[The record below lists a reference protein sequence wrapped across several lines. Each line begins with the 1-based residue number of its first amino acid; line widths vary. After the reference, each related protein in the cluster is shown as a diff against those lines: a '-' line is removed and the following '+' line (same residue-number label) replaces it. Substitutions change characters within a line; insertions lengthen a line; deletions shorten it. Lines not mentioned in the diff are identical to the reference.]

1 MFRISLPKVLSAS
14 LIFAVFLSNT
24 AFAQLEEIVVTAQKR
39 EQSLQ
44 DVPISISVVSG
55 EVLRE
60 AGITNIEDL
69 QLYVPNLQMSETGIS
84 TQLYVRGIGT
94 GNNQGFEQ
102 SVGQYIDGIYYG
114 RQQLIRAPFFDMD
127 RIEVLRGPQGTLF
140 GKNTIA
146 GALNMTTAKPTEECE
161 GYVSLEGGDF
171 GILDGRFA
179 YSGALNNDGSLRG
192 RISGR
197 YYETDGYI
205 QNDFRD
211 RDETSREESAIRL
224 SLAHDVTDNFSY
236 DAKLEYNK
244 FDAVGRAIEVIQ
256 DDPAIAPFP
265 LAGFTFDEIFA
276 LVLSDQAAIGD
287 VDLDGTRSANSRED
301 SQNELVNATFE
312 GSYALDSGN
321 SLEFTTGYVQYEIEE
336 RCDCDFIAGNIF
348 STLGLEE
355 YDQFSQEVRLV
366 SPGGENFDWLVGA
379 FYQTSTLD
387 YEDNIII
394 PGNSILPAV
403 NAALA
408 AVANTRAFR
417 TYDADSDLFA
427 VFAQGTWSIS
437 DSFRITAG
445 ARFTTE
451 DKDASRILNVLDNST
466 GQIPSNPTAAA
477 TAAAVYN
484 AAFGVQTEQLLLLGS
499 PTGHNLNGDLSED
512 AFTPSISFEWDVSDN
527 TLFYGSVSSGF
538 KSGGFDA
545 RANNIG
551 SFEFDEEEATAYEV
565 GFKSTLLDGNL
576 EFNGAVYFTD
586 YDDLQ
591 IGQFDGTLG
600 FNVGNA
606 ASTEVKGF
614 EIDGRW
620 LLSDAFTLNYS
631 LGYLDHEFTDYQNGN
646 CFNRQTP
653 DGIIG
658 AQGNQLCDYTGL
670 SGQYTPEITASLA
683 FNYEQAIG
691 NSGMRLKA
699 LAAYNYT
706 DEQNVHVN
714 LDPLYNI
721 DSYGIID
728 LSVGIETD
736 KWSLAVLGKNVS
748 DEDYVTYVGNTPLSG
763 SSFGTNTFYGFVA
776 PPQTV
781 TLRGEYRF

>member
-1 MFRISLPKVLSAS
+1 MSRFSITKTLILGLVLTVAYSGA
-14 LIFAVFLSNT
+14 
-24 AFAQLEEIVVTAQKR
+24 AFAALEEIVVTAQKR

-55 EVLRE
+55 EVIRE
-60 AGITNIEDL
+60 AGIDNIEDL
-69 QLYVPNLQMSETGIS
+69 QAYVPNLQMSETGIS

-161 GYVSLEGGDF
+161 GYVSIEGGEF

-192 RISGR
+192 RIAGR
-197 YYETDGYI
+197 YFETDGYI
-205 QNDFRD
+205 ENDFRD
-211 RDETSREESAIRL
+211 RDETQREESALRL
-224 SLAHDVTDNFSY
+224 SLEHDVTDQFSY
-236 DAKLEYNK
+236 GAKIEVNH
-244 FDAVGRAIEVIQ
+244 FDSVGRAIEVIQ

-276 LVLSDQAAIGD
+276 LVLSDQDAIGD
-287 VDLDGTRSANSRED
+287 VALDGIRSANARED
-301 SQNELVNATFE
+301 SQNELINATFE
-312 GSYALDSGN
+312 GRYDLASGN
-321 SLEFTTGYVQYEIEE
+321 TLEFTTGYVEYEIEE
-336 RCDCDFIAGNIF
+336 RCDCDFIAGDIF

-355 YDQFSQEVRLV
+355 YDQFSQEIRLV
-366 SPGGENFDWLVGA
+366 SPGGENFDWLAGV

-387 YEDNIII
+387 YADSIVI
-394 PGNSILPAV
+394 PATSILPAV
-403 NAALA
+403 NPALA
-408 AVANTRAFR
+408 AIGNTSASR
-417 TYDADSDLFA
+417 TYDANSDLFA
-427 VFAQGTWSIS
+427 IFAQGTWSFT
-437 DSFRITAG
+437 DSLRVTVG
-445 ARFTTE
+445 ARYSNE
-451 DKDASRILNVLDNST
+451 DKDAARIINVIDNAT
-466 GQIPSNPTAAA
+466 GQIPANPTAAA

-484 AAFGVQTEQLLLLGS
+484 AAFNVQTEQLLLLGA

-512 AFTPSISFEWDVSDN
+512 SFTPSISFEWDVGDN
-527 TLFYGSVSSGF
+527 TLLYGSVSTGF

-551 SFEFDEEEATAYEV
+551 SFEFAEEEATAFEV
-565 GFKSTLLDGNL
+565 GFKSTLLNGNL
-576 EFNGAVYFTD
+576 EFNGAAYFTD

-591 IGQFDGTLG
+591 IAQFDGTLG

-606 ASTEVKGF
+606 ASTEVSGVEF
-614 EIDGRW
+614 DGRW
-620 LLSDAFTLNYS
+620 LISDAFTLNYA
-631 LGYLDHEFTDYQNGN
+631 LGYLDHSYEDYQNGN
-646 CFNRQTP
+646 CYNRQVP
-653 DGIIG
+653 DGVIG
-658 AQGNQLCDYTGL
+658 AQGNQLCDYTGQDA
-670 SGQYTPEITASLA
+670 QYTPEITGSLA
-683 FNYEQAIG
+683 LNYEQELG
-691 NSGMRLKA
+691 FNGLRFKA

-706 DEQNVHVN
+706 DEQNVHVDI
-714 LDPLYNI
+714 DPLFKI
-721 DSYGIID
+721 DSVGLVDI
-728 LSVGIETD
+728 SVALETD
-736 KWSLAVLGKNVS
+736 KWSLAVLGQNVT

-781 TLRGEYRF
+781 TFRGEYRF